1 MNGKGCAVLSGFNKE
16 RKRER
21 PSLFLSLPEGVNLG
35 GRNSRS
41 CSIHALLHHPMSS
54 SSSSSTQWDESRA
67 EESLLR
73 GEISK
78 FFFLDEMSISF
89 SLSRNT
95 VRVSFYVRR
104 NLSTWRREKDL

>member
-54 SSSSSTQWDESRA
+54 SSSSTQWDESRA
-67 EESLLR
+67 GFLPR

-78 FFFLDEMSISF
+78 FLFLDEMSISF